1 MGCLARVRKTQARCL
16 VRAQWSNPECR
27 GQRGHDGRVATLR
40 NEKAGSHWLNVGASP
55 RSSVQTQNIAPE
67 KGTKIGFGTAG
78 ARRLPMCG
86 FFEQR
91 DVAASPRERRCEQRA
106 WVSKSTLTHE
116 RAAASTSVSAG
127 RSVFWHCERKDCQ
140 SALRKPRSLRI
151 PFLFEEQTAS
161 QLNTNF
167 KVVRY

>member
-1 MGCLARVRKTQARCL
+1 MRKTQASL

-40 NEKAGSHWLNVGASP
+40 NGKAGSHWLNVGASP
-55 RSSVQTQNIAPE
+55 RSSVQTQNIVPE

-86 FFEQR
+86 FFLNRETLRRHQET
-91 DVAASPRERRCEQRA
+91 VAASNEPGSVQ
-106 WVSKSTLTHE
+106 STLRHE

-140 SALRKPRSLRI
+140 SALRKPRGLRI